1 MPLAVGLSELRRGS
15 ERCGSDLVK
24 DNAASTLAAVRDP
37 WPRPRILV
45 DRYELIEVLG
55 TGGSATVWRGH
66 DTRLERSVAVKVLLP
81 ALGSDPAFHRRME
94 REARHIASLKSPN
107 VVGIYDSGVSPQG
120 PFIVMEL
127 IEGRSLRQLIDESG
141 PLPSQQVL
149 SLADDVLSALKL
161 AHREGLIHRDIK
173 PANILM
179 TAEGTTKLTDFGISR
194 SFAQTTEITATGLFT
209 GTIAYSAPEQLA
221 GEDVNE
227 ASDLYS
233 LGCVLYE
240 CLMGRPPFESDD
252 ATRLSFQQRF
262 ADPPPI
268 DARSANASPKLVNV
282 IMRSLEKDPADRY
295 ESASAMLDDLDLTA
309 TDTETHKTLSRNSLK
324 LDPRDQRTIQLPYT
338 PRAGRKVHRN
348 RRILLASVSAIVLA
362 AAVVAILWN
371 SKSHSVNRSR
381 LMSGAILKPQEGLA
395 SQNGR
400 YRLTMQ
406 RTGALVLQV
415 ASTGEPIWSTG
426 SGGHADAYA
435 VMQSDG
441 NLVVYPK
448 RTVRVVGG
456 PPPRALYQTST
467 YGHDGATLHLLDT
480 GNVVIED
487 SASDRWL
494 WQSGSGSADLGPR
507 LIATQ
512 GLHPLQYMRSPNG
525 AFELTNDGW
534 TGQMRLLAVRSPKCF
549 RWIEPS
555 IGLPASVSALL
566 PDGEFVM
573 LAPVSHQTW
582 TSMTSGNPNSQLV
595 LGNNGILAL
604 TSPSG
609 GVIWRAPAS
618 GSPSPACTGK

>member
-1 MPLAVGLSELRRGS
+1 M
-15 ERCGSDLVK
+15 
-24 DNAASTLAAVRDP
+24 
-37 WPRPRILV
+37 
-45 DRYELIEVLG
+45 
-55 TGGSATVWRGH
+55 
-66 DTRLERSVAVKVLLP
+66 AVKVLLP
-81 ALGSDPAFHRRME
+81 ALGSDPTFHRRME

-107 VVGIYDSGVSPQG
+107 VVGIYDAGVSPQG

-127 IEGRSLRQLIDESG
+127 VEGRSLRRLIDESG
-141 PLPSQQVL
+141 PLTSEQVL
-149 SLADDVLSALKL
+149 SIAADVLSALKL
-161 AHREGLIHRDIK
+161 AHRENLIHRDIK

-179 TAEGTTKLTDFGISR
+179 TTEGTAKLTDFGISR
-194 SFAQTTEITATGLFT
+194 SFGETTEITATGLFT

-221 GEDVNE
+221 GEEINE

-240 CLMGRPPFESDD
+240 CLCGRPPFESDD

-268 DARSANASPKLVNV
+268 DARSRNASPKLVDAV
-282 IMRSLEKDPADRY
+282 MRALEKDPADRY
-295 ESASAMLDDLDLTA
+295 ESASAMIDDLGSTA
-309 TDTETHKTLSRNSLK
+309 TDTNTHKTVSDNSLK
-324 LDPRDQRTIQLPYT
+324 FDPRDQRTIQLLDT
-338 PRAGRKVHRN
+338 PRPGAKVHRN
-348 RRILLASVSAIVLA
+348 RRILLALVSAIVLA

-371 SKSHSVNRSR
+371 SKSHSVNRSS
-381 LMSGAILKPQEGLA
+381 LTSGAILKPLEGLA

-400 YRLTMQ
+400 FRLTMQ
-406 RTGALVLQV
+406 QTGALVLQV

-448 RTVRVVGG
+448 NTVRFVGG
-456 PPPRALYQTST
+456 PPPSALYQTST

-480 GNVVIED
+480 GNMVIED
-487 SASDRWL
+487 SVSGRWL

-512 GLHPLQYMRSPNG
+512 GLHPLQYMRSPDG
-525 AFELTNDGW
+525 AFELSNDGW
-534 TGQMRLLAVRSPKCF
+534 TGQMRLFAVRSPKCF

-555 IGLPASVSALL
+555 IGLPASVSALM

-582 TSMTSGNPNSQLV
+582 TSMTMGNPNSQLV
-595 LGNNGILAL
+595 LGNNGLLTL
-604 TSPSG
+604 TSPAG
-609 GVIWRAPAS
+609 GVIWREPAPS
-618 GSPSPACTGK
+618 SSSPPACRDT